1 MAIGSFIAILFLI
14 VNAIISVR
22 TIVATVYV
30 VYLLIKALRKYLSS
44 RPEREERQENAKHIG
59 QVIKNHRVRCN
70 MTQEFLADRLGVS
83 RQAVSKWEKGRSDP
97 STTNLIALAKIFDI
111 TPEEMLKEITAE
123 LKRKQPLI

>member
-44 RPEREERQENAKHIG
+44 RPEREERRENAKHIG

-111 TPEEMLKEITAE
+111 TPEEMLKEIAAE
-123 LKRKQPLI
+123 

>member
-44 RPEREERQENAKHIG
+44 RPEREERRENAKHIG

-83 RQAVSKWEKGRSDP
+83 RQAVSKWEKGQSDP

-111 TPEEMLKEITAE
+111 TPEEVLKEITAE
-123 LKRKQPLI
+123 

>member
-14 VNAIISVR
+14 VNAIISVL
-22 TIVATVYV
+22 TIFATVYV

-70 MTQEFLADRLGVS
+70 MTQEFLADRLEVS
-83 RQAVSKWEKGRSDP
+83 RQAVSKWEKGQSDP

-123 LKRKQPLI
+123 

>member
-22 TIVATVYV
+22 TIVATIYV

-44 RPEREERQENAKHIG
+44 RPEREERRENAKHIG

-83 RQAVSKWEKGRSDP
+83 RQAVSKWEKGQSDP
-97 STTNLIALAKIFDI
+97 STTNLIALAKIFNI

-123 LKRKQPLI
+123 

>member
-44 RPEREERQENAKHIG
+44 RPEREERRENAKHIG

-83 RQAVSKWEKGRSDP
+83 RQAVYKWEKGQSDP

-123 LKRKQPLI
+123 

>member
-14 VNAIISVR
+14 VNSIISVL

-44 RPEREERQENAKHIG
+44 RPEREEKQENAKHIG

-70 MTQEFLADRLGVS
+70 MIQEFLADRLGVS
-83 RQAVSKWEKGRSDP
+83 RQAVSKWEKGQSDP

-123 LKRKQPLI
+123 

>member
-44 RPEREERQENAKHIG
+44 RPEREEKRENAKHIG

-83 RQAVSKWEKGRSDP
+83 RQAVSKWEKGQSDP

-111 TPEEMLKEITAE
+111 TPEEMLKEITVE
-123 LKRKQPLI
+123 

>member
-97 STTNLIALAKIFDI
+97 STTNLIALAKIFDL

-123 LKRKQPLI
+123 

>member
-1 MAIGSFIAILFLI
+1 MVIGSFIAIVFLI
-14 VNAIISVR
+14 VNTIISVR

-44 RPEREERQENAKHIG
+44 RPEREERRENAKHIG

-123 LKRKQPLI
+123 

>member
-22 TIVATVYV
+22 TSVATVYV

-44 RPEREERQENAKHIG
+44 RPEREERRENAKHIG

-83 RQAVSKWEKGRSDP
+83 RQAVSKWEKGQSDP
-97 STTNLIALAKIFDI
+97 STTNLIALAKIFNI

-123 LKRKQPLI
+123 

>member
-44 RPEREERQENAKHIG
+44 RPEREERRENAKHIG

-83 RQAVSKWEKGRSDP
+83 RQAVSKWEKGQSDP
-97 STTNLIALAKIFDI
+97 NTTNLIALAKIFDI

-123 LKRKQPLI
+123 

>member
-44 RPEREERQENAKHIG
+44 RPEREERRENAKHIG

-111 TPEEMLKEITAE
+111 TPEKMLKEITAE
-123 LKRKQPLI
+123 

>member
-30 VYLLIKALRKYLSS
+30 VYLLIKALRKYLST

-70 MTQEFLADRLGVS
+70 MTQEFLADRLEVS
-83 RQAVSKWEKGRSDP
+83 RQAVSKWEKGQSDP

-123 LKRKQPLI
+123 

>member
-70 MTQEFLADRLGVS
+70 MTQEFLADRLEVS

-123 LKRKQPLI
+123 

>member
-59 QVIKNHRVRCN
+59 PVIKNHRVRCN

-83 RQAVSKWEKGRSDP
+83 RQAVSKWEKGQSDP

-123 LKRKQPLI
+123 

>member
-1 MAIGSFIAILFLI
+1 MVIGNFIAIVFLI
-14 VNAIISVR
+14 VNTIISVR

-44 RPEREERQENAKHIG
+44 QPEREERRESAKHIG

-123 LKRKQPLI
+123 

>member
-44 RPEREERQENAKHIG
+44 RPEREERRENAKHIG

-70 MTQEFLADRLGVS
+70 MTQECLADRLGVS
-83 RQAVSKWEKGRSDP
+83 RQAVSKWEKGQSDP

-123 LKRKQPLI
+123 

>member
-1 MAIGSFIAILFLI
+1 MVIGNFIAIVFLI

-44 RPEREERQENAKHIG
+44 RPEREERRENAKHIG

-111 TPEEMLKEITAE
+111 TPEEMLKEITGE
-123 LKRKQPLI
+123 

>member
-44 RPEREERQENAKHIG
+44 RPEREERRENAKHIG

-83 RQAVSKWEKGRSDP
+83 RQAVSKWERGRSDP

-123 LKRKQPLI
+123 

>member
-1 MAIGSFIAILFLI
+1 MAIGSFIAILFFI

-70 MTQEFLADRLGVS
+70 MTQEFLADRLEVS
-83 RQAVSKWEKGRSDP
+83 RQAVSKWEKGQSDP

-123 LKRKQPLI
+123 

>member
-44 RPEREERQENAKHIG
+44 RPEREERRENAKHIG
-59 QVIKNHRVRCN
+59 QVIKNHRIRCN
-70 MTQEFLADRLGVS
+70 MTQEFLAGRLGVS

-123 LKRKQPLI
+123 

>member
-1 MAIGSFIAILFLI
+1 MVIGSFIAILFLI

-44 RPEREERQENAKHIG
+44 RPEREERRENAKHIG

-83 RQAVSKWEKGRSDP
+83 RQAVSKWEKGQSYP

-123 LKRKQPLI
+123 

>member
-22 TIVATVYV
+22 IIVATVYV

-44 RPEREERQENAKHIG
+44 RPEREERRENAKHIG

-123 LKRKQPLI
+123 

>member
-30 VYLLIKALRKYLSS
+30 MYLLIKALRKYLSS
-44 RPEREERQENAKHIG
+44 RPEREERRENAKHIG

-123 LKRKQPLI
+123 

>member
-44 RPEREERQENAKHIG
+44 RPEREERRENAKHIG

-83 RQAVSKWEKGRSDP
+83 RQAVSKWEKGQSDT

-123 LKRKQPLI
+123 

>member
-44 RPEREERQENAKHIG
+44 RPEREEKRENAKHIG

-123 LKRKQPLI
+123 

>member
-44 RPEREERQENAKHIG
+44 RPEREERQESAKLIG

-123 LKRKQPLI
+123 

>member
-44 RPEREERQENAKHIG
+44 RPEREERRENAKHIG

-83 RQAVSKWEKGRSDP
+83 RQAVSKWEKGQSDP
-97 STTNLIALAKIFDI
+97 STTNLIALAKIFNI
-111 TPEEMLKEITAE
+111 TPKEMLKEITAE
-123 LKRKQPLI
+123 

>member
-83 RQAVSKWEKGRSDP
+83 RQVVSKWEKGQSDP

-123 LKRKQPLI
+123 

>member
-44 RPEREERQENAKHIG
+44 RPEREERRENTKHIG

-83 RQAVSKWEKGRSDP
+83 RQAVSKWEKGQSDP

-123 LKRKQPLI
+123 

>member
-44 RPEREERQENAKHIG
+44 RPEREERRENAKHIG

-83 RQAVSKWEKGRSDP
+83 RQAVSKWENGQSDP

-123 LKRKQPLI
+123 

>member
-44 RPEREERQENAKHIG
+44 RPEREEKQENAKHIG

-83 RQAVSKWEKGRSDP
+83 RQAVSKWEKGQSDP

-123 LKRKQPLI
+123 

>member
-1 MAIGSFIAILFLI
+1 MVIGNFIAIVFLI

-44 RPEREERQENAKHIG
+44 RPEREERRENAKHIG

-123 LKRKQPLI
+123 